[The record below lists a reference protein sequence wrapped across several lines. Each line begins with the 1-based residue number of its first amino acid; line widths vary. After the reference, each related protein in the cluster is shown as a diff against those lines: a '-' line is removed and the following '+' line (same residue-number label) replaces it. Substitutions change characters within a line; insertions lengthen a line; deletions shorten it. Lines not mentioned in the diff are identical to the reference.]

1 MGPVVVAGD
10 SAGGGLALATALAAR
25 QLQLSPPAALILLS
39 PWVDLTTSMLSDKAA
54 RHEAV
59 LSRAWLAA
67 CARHYL
73 AAGDPKAPLA
83 SPIYG
88 DLHGLPPTLIQAGAD
103 ELLHSDAVR
112 VHDALTN
119 AGVAVRCEI
128 VPGFG
133 MAFTF
138 TPACCRPPMRPSSG
152 LGALSR
158 AASRRRFS
166 TRFAKMPMKR
176 GADEPCRMVILA
188 QGGDERAA
196 RYRSVPLQRRWMND
210 IVHFGK
216 KSHIMG
222 CAWQINVAPLV
233 AARAAQQRQQ
243 QPVIGWTAMWLK
255 ALALVSQRRPELR
268 TLYLPFPWARLY
280 VRPESVGTIVI
291 ERTWQGVSALFFEQ
305 FAAPEKR
312 SLLELDDALRKLK
325 QAPVESVGS
334 FRRLIRISRLPV
346 VLRRLIWSFGAQL
359 VGAAARQIYGDLR
372 AQSVSGRW
380 QYHPIGDA
388 GRVHAVLR
396 PHRAERRRA
405 NSNFLRSSHHGRRRA
420 LPDCARSRGDDES

>member
-1 MGPVVVAGD
+1 M
-10 SAGGGLALATALAAR
+10 SAQR
-25 QLQLSPPAALILLS
+25 
-39 PWVDLTTSMLSDKAA
+39 
-54 RHEAV
+54 
-59 LSRAWLAA
+59 
-67 CARHYL
+67 
-73 AAGDPKAPLA
+73 
-83 SPIYG
+83 
-88 DLHGLPPTLIQAGAD
+88 
-103 ELLHSDAVR
+103 
-112 VHDALTN
+112 
-119 AGVAVRCEI
+119 
-128 VPGFG
+128 
-133 MAFTF
+133 
-138 TPACCRPPMRPSSG
+138 
-152 LGALSR
+152 
-158 AASRRRFS
+158 
-166 TRFAKMPMKR
+166 
-176 GADEPCRMVILA
+176 
-188 QGGDERAA
+188 

-280 VRPESVGTIVI
+280 VRPETVGTIVI

-346 VLRRLIWSFGAQL
+346 VLRRLIWSFALNWSGP
-359 VGAAARQIYGDLR
+359 LR
-372 AQSVSGRW
+372 AKYMGICALNPFPAGGSITQSAMPAAFMLYYGLIG
-380 QYHPIGDA
+380 PNGDA
-388 GRVHAVLR
+388 QIQTFYDHRIMDGVELYRIVRDLEGTMNRDIVAELQGRFA
-396 PHRAERRRA
+396 
-405 NSNFLRSSHHGRRRA
+405 GT
-420 LPDCARSRGDDES
+420 LPETPATS